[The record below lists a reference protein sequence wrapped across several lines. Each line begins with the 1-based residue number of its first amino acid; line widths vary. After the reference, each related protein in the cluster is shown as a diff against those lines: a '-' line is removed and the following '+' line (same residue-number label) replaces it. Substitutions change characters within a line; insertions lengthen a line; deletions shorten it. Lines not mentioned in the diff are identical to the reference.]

1 MAENIGVSNN
11 TEESQYEAT
20 IDGRKALA
28 AYSRDGEK
36 VTFTHTEVPPELEGR
51 GIASKLVTA
60 ALNDCRQQNLRVVPQ
75 CVCGGVHRTPPGIQG
90 SRRRR
95 RLTFPR
101 VPAQNR
107 SKF

>member
-75 CVCGGVHRTPPGIQG
+75 CAYVAAYIERHPEYKDLVDD
-90 SRRRR
+90 
-95 RLTFPR
+95 
-101 VPAQNR
+101 AD
-107 SKF
+107 